1 MDAHRPDSPAT
12 LPAGRA
18 PWATET
24 ERRQRGLSGLRGT
37 LVARFRARRE
47 RDRQSGVAFLITI
60 ASLTLL
66 IALVAQ
72 FTYGT
77 TVDSAQAANARDE
90 VRAHYLARSALSLSR
105 LLIKIQLRFVE
116 PIMAQAQKMLVEQ
129 TGQDLGISLRVT
141 DYVTP
146 LLGFFAGSKM
156 ETELLSGLIGIDT
169 AEASGLG
176 IPAGHMGA
184 EITNEDGKIDI
195 NCGGG
200 PAAVRS
206 RQLTVFRL
214 LQALMASPR
223 YNWLFEQRNA
233 QGQFIDRT
241 DLARALIDWA
251 DGDEQAFGVDANAA
265 GPEDYRYDQRDDP
278 YQAHNN
284 NYDTL
289 EETNLVRGM
298 DPDYAEAFASNL
310 TVYASDQ
317 NCKVNLASVKGDC
330 TPLIVGLVRAALF
343 PDPSKPPLDS
353 SILDD
358 NRLYPL
364 ASILCERSQAVGFDS
379 LDTLIGVLSNPAAS
393 IARDDPRYQ
402 LMQSLT
408 GIAISKAQLSQVAYV
423 GPPRVYRVVAT
434 GESGKV
440 KKRIIVILDSARY
453 LDNPVTNNPEGERA
467 AGVIQYWR
475 EE

>member
-1 MDAHRPDSPAT
+1 MDAHKPVLSTAAPA
-12 LPAGRA
+12 
-18 PWATET
+18 
-24 ERRQRGLSGLRGT
+24 GLRGT
-37 LVARFRARRE
+37 LVARFHARRE

-60 ASLTLL
+60 ASLSLL
-66 IALVAQ
+66 IALVSQ

-77 TVDSAQAANARDE
+77 TVDAAQAANARDE
-90 VRAHYLARSALSLSR
+90 VRAHYLARSAVALSR
-105 LLIKIQLRFVE
+105 LLIKIQLQFVE
-116 PIMAQAQKMLVEQ
+116 PIMQAAQKMLADQ
-129 TGQDLGISLRVT
+129 AGQDLGISLRVT

-156 ETELLSGLIGIDT
+156 ETALLSGLIGIDT
-169 AEASGLG
+169 KEATGLG
-176 IPAGHMGA
+176 IPTGHMDA

-200 PAAVRS
+200 VTPDRS
-206 RQLTVFRL
+206 KQITVFRL

-233 QGQFIDRT
+233 EGQFVDRV

-251 DGDEQAFGVDANAA
+251 DADEQAFAVDANSS
-265 GPEDYRYDQRDDP
+265 GPEDYRYDQREDP
-278 YQAHNN
+278 YQAHNDR
-284 NYDTL
+284 YDTVD
-289 EETNLVRGM
+289 ETNLVRGM

-310 TVYASDQ
+310 TVYASNPD
-317 NCKVNLASVKGDC
+317 CKVNLASVKGDC
-330 TPLIVGLVRAALF
+330 TPLIVGLVRAAVF
-343 PDPSKPPLDS
+343 PDPNKPLSDP

-364 ASILCERSQAVGFDS
+364 ASILCERGQAVGFDS
-379 LDTLIGVLSNPAAS
+379 LDALIGVLSNPSAS

-402 LMQSLT
+402 LMQTLT
-408 GIAISKAQLSQVAYV
+408 GITITKAQLSQVAYV

-440 KKRIIVILDSARY
+440 KKRIIVILDSARQ
-453 LDNPVTNNPEGERA
+453 LANPVTINPEGERA
-467 AGVIQYWR
+467 SGVIQYWR

>member
-1 MDAHRPDSPAT
+1 
-12 LPAGRA
+12 L
-18 PWATET
+18 
-24 ERRQRGLSGLRGT
+24 L
-37 LVARFRARRE
+37 ARFRARRE

-60 ASLTLL
+60 SSLSLL
-66 IALVAQ
+66 IALVSQ

-77 TVDSAQAANARDE
+77 TVDAAQAANARDE

-105 LLIKIQLRFVE
+105 LLIKIQLKFVE
-116 PIMAQAQKMLVEQ
+116 PIMKSALDMLNSQA
-129 TGQDLGISLRVT
+129 GQDLGISLRVT
-141 DYVTP
+141 DYIGPV
-146 LLGFFAGSKM
+146 LGFFSGSKM
-156 ETELLSGLIGIDT
+156 ETALLSGLIGID
-169 AEASGLG
+169 ASEATGLG
-176 IPAGHMGA
+176 IPTGHMDA

-200 PAAVRS
+200 MAPDRS
-206 RQLTVFRL
+206 RQIKVFRL

-233 QGQFIDRT
+233 EGQFVDRV
-241 DLARALIDWA
+241 DLARAIIDWA
-251 DGDEQAFGVDANAA
+251 DADEQAFAVDANSS

-284 NYDTL
+284 YYDTA

-298 DPDYAEAFASNL
+298 DPDYAEAFASNF
-310 TVYASDQ
+310 TVYASNPD
-317 NCKVNLASVKGDC
+317 CKVNLASVKGDC

-343 PDPSKPPLDS
+343 PDPSKPPTDL

-364 ASILCERSQAVGFDS
+364 ASILCERSQAVGFGS
-379 LDTLIGVLSNPAAS
+379 LDALIGVLNNPAAS

-402 LMQSLT
+402 LMQNLT
-408 GIAISKAQLSQVAYV
+408 GITITRKQLETVAHV

-440 KKRIIVILDSARY
+440 KKRIIVILDSKRT
-453 LDNPVTNNPEGERA
+453 LDNPVTINPESERA

>member
-1 MDAHRPDSPAT
+1 MNAHRQVPSATPLAGSALRRRPPD
-12 LPAGRA
+12 
-18 PWATET
+18 W
-24 ERRQRGLSGLRGT
+24 RGT

-116 PIMAQAQKMLVEQ
+116 PIMATAQKMLADQ

-169 AEASGLG
+169 SEATGLG
-176 IPAGHMGA
+176 IPTGRMDA

-200 PAAVRS
+200 TVPERPK
-206 RQLTVFRL
+206 QIMVFRL

-233 QGQFIDRT
+233 EGQFVDRT
-241 DLARALIDWA
+241 DLARAIIDWA
-251 DGDEQAFGVDANAA
+251 DADEQAFAIDANAA
-265 GPEDYRYDQRDDP
+265 GPEDYRYDQREDP

-284 NYDTL
+284 YYDTV

-310 TVYASDQ
+310 TVYASDPKQ
-317 NCKVNLASVKGDC
+317 NCRVNLASVKGDC

-343 PDPSKPPLDS
+343 PDPSKPPTNL

-358 NRLYPL
+358 NVLYPL

-379 LDTLIGVLSNPAAS
+379 LKTLIGVLTNPAGS
-393 IARDDPRYQ
+393 IARDDPRHQ
-402 LMQSLT
+402 LMQTLT
-408 GIAISKAQLSQVAYV
+408 GITITEAQLSQVAYV

-440 KKRIIVILDSARY
+440 KKRIIVILDSQGY
-453 LDNPVTNNPEGERA
+453 LSNPITNNPAGEQA
-467 AGVIQYWR
+467 AGVVQYWR